1 MHVCPKC
8 QSEWL
13 VNNGSAAGKPKKQCK
28 RCGYQFTRTTPRGKP
43 LTTKISAVLLYL
55 SGVSMNR
62 IAFLLRVSAQAV
74 LTWIRAFA
82 KEHRENPEP
91 TGRTIALEL
100 DEMWHYLKTK
110 RHKLWIWK
118 ALDRDT
124 GQLLDW
130 ECGRRDKRTLKK
142 MVDRLAKWNVTM
154 YCTDKWATYASVI
167 PQDKL
172 VQSKATTHDI
182 ERNHCRQRHWFG
194 RFKRKSII
202 ISKSKEMVDLTM
214 AFSRSFGSMET
225 RMSSYHYLL
234 ETHHENTPHRGDAF
248 YPDLAKVGK
257 RDWLR

>member
-1 MHVCPKC
+1 MAMHVCPRC
-8 QSEWL
+8 QSERL
-13 VNNGSAAGKPKKQCK
+13 VKNGSAAGKPKKQCK
-28 RCGYQFTRTTPRGKP
+28 QGGHQFTRTTPRGKP
-43 LTTKISAVLLYL
+43 LAVKINAVLWYL

-74 LTWIRAFA
+74 LTWIRDLATDYYE
-82 KEHRENPEP
+82 KPEP
-91 TGRTIALEL
+91 TGRTIVLQL
-100 DEMWHYLKTK
+100 DEMWHYLKKK

-130 ECGRRDKRTLKK
+130 ECGRRDKKTLKK
-142 MVDRLAKWNVTM
+142 MVDRLAQWDVTM

-194 RFKRKSII
+194 RFKRKSL
-202 ISKSKEMVDLTM
+202 SVAKSKERVDLTM
-214 AFSRSFGSMET
+214 ALFAKFWVNGNQDE
-225 RMSSYHYLL
+225 LL
-234 ETHHENTPHRGDAF
+234 SLLD
-248 YPDLAKVGK
+248 
-257 RDWLR
+257 